1 MVGPR
6 TLTTDAV
13 IEFDEG
19 VLLMKRTHPP
29 FEGSWALPGG
39 FVEQDETAREACVRE
54 TKEEVGLSIVIEE
67 FIGLYDDPHRD
78 KRGNVTAAYRCRSDT
93 NETPVPREEA
103 AEVGTFNSNDLPEMG
118 FDHKQIVIDALDG

>member
-1 MVGPR
+1 MTGAR

-13 IEFDEG
+13 IEFDG
-19 VLLMKRTHPP
+19 KVLLMKRTHPP

-67 FIGLYDDPHRD
+67 WLLPKIVKQRYLLEDWWVNQCKIQGANFSLWHTQICLLKYLF
-78 KRGNVTAAYRCRSDT
+78 
-93 NETPVPREEA
+93 
-103 AEVGTFNSNDLPEMG
+103 AEL
-118 FDHKQIVIDALDG
+118 L